1 MLWFSHAPRN
11 AAAHFGV
18 APTQLSNEMK
28 LEAGHIPCHLPCGD
42 GAVSRIGD
50 NTTVGFSSRTSGA
63 RSTWRECA
71 ENYAVFQCCQESVPA
86 SPVQASAER
95 MARIFRSGISK
106 AIDLRR
112 KIARYF
118 WACAPEN
125 RFVGCCW
132 KFKFHSTTASSPTAH
147 RQRPVNHGAAD
158 RSKSNLYQM
167 AEQNTNPCFI
177 PLRERLTCAAWRHR
191 RRAAAGAPG
200 AARPPPSA
208 MWLSAAGAP
217 GAARPPPSAMRRS
230 KCAAGRRRRASLPRA
245 LRALRAGRPRL
256 CGYRP
261 RALRLCGARN
271 VRRGAAAAQ
280 RCRGRSGRCAPAAL
294 GSDSWHW
301 QPERLCGY
309 LPRALRALRAR
320 RPRLC
325 GGRGGALSRGSAR
338 GTARAGGERHQLAAL
353 L

>member
-1 MLWFSHAPRN
+1 
-11 AAAHFGV
+11 
-18 APTQLSNEMK
+18 MK

-71 ENYAVFQCCQESVPA
+71 ENYAVFQCCQESMPA

-208 MWLSAAGAP
+208 M
-217 GAARPPPSAMRRS
+217 RRS

-256 CGYRP
+256 R
-261 RALRLCGARN
+261 
-271 VRRGAAAAQ
+271 
-280 RCRGRSGRCAPAAL
+280 
-294 GSDSWHW
+294 
-301 QPERLCGY
+301 
-309 LPRALRALRAR
+309 
-320 RPRLC
+320 
-325 GGRGGALSRGSAR
+325 
-338 GTARAGGERHQLAAL
+338 QLALAA
-353 L
+353 

>member
-1 MLWFSHAPRN
+1 
-11 AAAHFGV
+11 
-18 APTQLSNEMK
+18 
-28 LEAGHIPCHLPCGD
+28 
-42 GAVSRIGD
+42 
-50 NTTVGFSSRTSGA
+50 
-63 RSTWRECA
+63 
-71 ENYAVFQCCQESVPA
+71 
-86 SPVQASAER
+86 
-95 MARIFRSGISK
+95 
-106 AIDLRR
+106 
-112 KIARYF
+112 
-118 WACAPEN
+118 
-125 RFVGCCW
+125 
-132 KFKFHSTTASSPTAH
+132 
-147 RQRPVNHGAAD
+147 VNHGAAD

-191 RRAAAGAPG
+191 RRA
-200 AARPPPSA
+200 
-208 MWLSAAGAP
+208 AAGAP

-338 GTARAGGERHQLAAL
+338 GTARAGDERHQLAAL